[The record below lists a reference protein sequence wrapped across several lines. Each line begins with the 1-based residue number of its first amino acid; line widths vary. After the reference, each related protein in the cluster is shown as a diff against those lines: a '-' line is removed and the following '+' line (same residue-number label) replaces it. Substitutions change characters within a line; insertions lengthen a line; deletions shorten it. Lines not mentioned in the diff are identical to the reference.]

1 MSDLFGQY
9 RFLAA
14 RRSVQAAVLLL
25 FGAGSALGWT
35 VLRGNL
41 SSSKI
46 LGVVPLTDPFAA
58 LQIMAAGVLVSSQA
72 LIGAGIV
79 VLFFGLVAGRSFCS
93 WICPVNAITDAAA
106 RFGTMTAAG
115 SVLRINRSA
124 RYWILGMSI
133 LLSALL
139 GRAAFEAISP
149 ISMVHRGIVFGVGQG
164 LLAIPALFL
173 FDLLV
178 ARRGFCGHLGP
189 LGAFYSIVGRLSMV
203 RVRHSREA
211 CTKCMK
217 CVDACPEPQ
226 VLGFVGDRSD
236 VVASGEC
243 SNCGRCIEAC
253 DVAAMKFF
261 LRLSERSH

>member
-1 MSDLFGQY
+1 MTDVFEKS
-9 RFLAA
+9 RFQIA
-14 RRSVQAAVLLL
+14 RRTLQVTVLLL
-25 FGAGSALGWT
+25 FGAGSVLGWT

-46 LGVVPLTDPFAA
+46 LGVVPLADPFAV
-58 LQIMAAGVLVSSQA
+58 LQILAAGILVSGQA

-93 WICPVNAITDAAA
+93 WVCPVNVITDAAA

-115 SVLRINRSA
+115 GVLRINRSA
-124 RYWILGMSI
+124 RYWILGMSM

-178 ARRGFCGHLGP
+178 ARRAFCGHLCP
-189 LGAFYSIVGRLSMV
+189 LGAFYAVIGRLSVV
-203 RVRHSREA
+203 RVRHDREV

-226 VLGFVGDRSD
+226 VLAMVGNGSG

-243 SNCGRCIEAC
+243 SNCGRCIEVC
-253 DVAAMKFF
+253 DAGAMGFS
-261 LRLSERSH
+261 LRVFERSR